1 MLYDILTELAQ
12 EVGRDLRDSSN
23 RLWLVQQVNHA
34 AREIYGTEDIAGC
47 EREQVFNVGVSDQQI
62 ALPWYMDGLIGVR
75 DYDSGRDVQQVDM
88 RPRYSRGGWKK
99 PYLQSPYLQ
108 WRQKGESALS
118 TNLTDEAALT
128 LSLPDGVVAVE
139 AFTVYVVGSNSQA
152 ARVTETVTF
161 AIGDRTKTTTNFF
174 GNVTSIQK
182 SVATTYDLN
191 VYDVGSVLVSSIPS
205 HLKIARFLLVQI
217 LNRNETT
224 SPTAWLVEVLYKQRF
239 EMFVNDTDTF
249 TAGEQYEKV
258 VYWKTLEHVYA
269 KLDGQEGKAM
279 MCGGKAQGLLNAIL
293 SNSAQNLELEIQF
306 GRNPTLECFQRTG
319 WQAVSMYAGP
329 QYPGRTF

>member
-12 EVGRDLRDSSN
+12 ETGRSLTDASN
-23 RLWLVQQVNHA
+23 RLWLTQQVNHA
-34 AREIYGTEDIAGC
+34 AREVYSTEDIAGC
-47 EREQVFNVGVSDQQI
+47 EREQVFNVGISDQQI

-99 PYLQSPYLQ
+99 PYLQAPYLQ

-128 LSLPDGVVAVE
+128 LSLPDGVTAAE
-139 AFTVYVVGSNSQA
+139 AFTVYIVGSNSQS
-152 ARVTETVTF
+152 ARVTELVTF
-161 AIGDRTKTTTNFF
+161 AVGDTTKTTTNFF
-174 GNVTSIQK
+174 GNVASIQK
-182 SVATTYDLN
+182 SGATTYDLN
-191 VYDVGSVLVSSIPS
+191 IYDVGGVLVSSIPS
-205 HLKIARFLLVQI
+205 HLKIARFLLIQI

-239 EMFVNDTDTF
+239 EQFVNDTDTF

-258 VYWKTLEHVYA
+258 VYWKTLEHIYS
-269 KLDGQEGKAM
+269 KLDGKEEKAM
-279 MCGGKAQGLLNAIL
+279 LCGVKAQFLLNAIL

-319 WQAVSMYAGP
+319 WAAAAMYPGV
-329 QYPGRTF
+329 QYPGRTY